1 MTQKEKT
8 ALCNG
13 YNALT
18 SCRNYFIEH
27 ANYSL
32 YQEPPDIIAVKD
44 CIKYTEMC
52 IDTMSIMQNVL
63 EEEKK
68 GA

>member
-1 MTQKEKT
+1 MTSKEKT
-8 ALCNG
+8 ALFHSA
-13 YNALT
+13 NALT

-27 ANYSL
+27 ANYAL
-32 YQEPPDIIAVKD
+32 HQEPPDIVAVKD

-52 IDTMSIMQNVL
+52 IDTLSLVQSVL